1 MKEFVLAQNEL
12 DILCENLPKRGVVL
26 LRGDL
31 ASGKT
36 TLVKALAKFKGS
48 KDEVSSPTFSVLQS
62 YESDEGVIYHYDI
75 YNDGFLGL
83 LQRGLCENFEQ
94 EGLHLLEWGDEN
106 VELYLK
112 KMGIKPVK
120 IDISN
125 YKNKRKYVIYE

>member
-12 DILCENLPKRGVVL
+12 NLLCQSLPKQAIVL

-62 YESDEGVIYHYDI
+62 YESDDGAIYHYDI
-75 YNDGFLGL
+75 YKDGFLGL
-83 LQRGLCENFEQ
+83 LQRGLCENLEQ
-94 EGLHLLEWGDEN
+94 EGLHLIEWGDEN
-106 VELYLK
+106 VEHYLQ
-112 KMGIKPVK
+112 KMGMKALK
-120 IDISN
+120 IDITP
-125 YKNKRKYVIYE
+125 YENKRKYVIYE